1 MKAIIPV
8 AGWGTRRLPITKS
21 IEKCMLPIGN
31 RPIVDYV
38 VEDCIK
44 AGINDII
51 FVVGEQSSQIQNYYG
66 RNIMLEDY
74 LISVEK
80 PNMLD
85 EILPPRNVTFHY
97 VTQPQNGAY
106 GTAIPVAL
114 AAQAFDCSEGAVV
127 LMGDDFIYHP
137 DRTSEV
143 ARLIEAAGTNSSLLG
158 VKIADDDTSKYGV
171 LQVDDK
177 GRFEKIVEKPDKGQA
192 PSNLINVSKYVM
204 NPTLLEEVVAY
215 ARENHK
221 GEYYITEPI
230 NRYTQA
236 GGVLNVLEAA
246 GQYLDGGTLEG
257 WLEANQTVLSME

>member
-80 PNMLD
+80 TQMLD
-85 EILPPRNVTFHY
+85 LILPPRNVTFHY
-97 VTQPQNGAY
+97 VTQPQNGKY

-114 AAQAFDCSEGAVV
+114 AAQAYDCSEGAVV

-137 DRTSEV
+137 DSASEV
-143 ARLIEAAGTNSSLLG
+143 ARLIEAAGSDSSLLG
-158 VKIADDDTSKYGV
+158 VKVDDNEISKYGV
-171 LQVDDK
+171 LQMDEK
-177 GRFEKIVEKPDKGQA
+177 GRFEQIVEKPVKEKA

-204 NPTLLEEVVAY
+204 SPSLLDSVVAY
-215 ARENHK
+215 AREDIES
-221 GEYYITEPI
+221 EYYITEPI
-230 NRYTQA
+230 NRYKE
-236 GGVLNVLEAA
+236 GGGIVQVLEAA
-246 GQYLDGGTLEG
+246 GRYLDGGTLDG
-257 WLEANQTVLSME
+257 WMDANRCVLSEL

>member
-51 FVVGEQSSQIQNYYG
+51 FVVGEQSTQIQNYYG

-80 PNMLD
+80 PNLLD

-97 VTQPQNGAY
+97 VTQPQNGKY

-114 AAQAFDCSEGAVV
+114 AAEAYDCSPGAVV

-137 DRTSEV
+137 DSSSEV
-143 ARLIEAAGTNSSLLG
+143 ARLIKCAGSDSALLG
-158 VKIADDDTSKYGV
+158 VKVPDSETSKYGV
-171 LQVDDK
+171 LQIDSE
-177 GRFEKIVEKPDKGQA
+177 GRFEQIVEKPVAGEA

-204 NPTLLEEVVAY
+204 NPTLLSEVVAY
-215 ARENHK
+215 SHENHE

>member
-1 MKAIIPV
+1 
-8 AGWGTRRLPITKS
+8 
-21 IEKCMLPIGN
+21 MLPIGN

-80 PNMLD
+80 PDLLD
-85 EILPPRNVTFHY
+85 AILPPRNITFHY

-114 AAQAFDCSEGAVV
+114 AAQAYDCSKGAVV

-137 DRTSEV
+137 DSSSEV
-143 ARLIEAAGTNSSLLG
+143 ARLIEAAGEDSALLG
-158 VKIADDDTSKYGV
+158 VKVADDETSKYGV
-171 LQVDDK
+171 LKVDEN
-177 GRFEKIVEKPDKGQA
+177 GRFQMIVEKPSPGNA

-204 NPTLLEEVVAY
+204 NRKLLDEVIKY
-215 ARENHK
+215 ARENHE

-236 GGVLNVLEAA
+236 DGVLNVLEAS

-257 WLEANQTVLSME
+257 WLEANQTVLSHR